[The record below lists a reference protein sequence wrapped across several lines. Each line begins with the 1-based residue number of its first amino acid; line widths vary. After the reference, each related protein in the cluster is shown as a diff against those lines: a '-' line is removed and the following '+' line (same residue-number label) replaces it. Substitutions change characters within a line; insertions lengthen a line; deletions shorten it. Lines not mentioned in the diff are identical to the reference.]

1 MFVDISFYTAA
12 VGAHQQQRRLDVHAN
27 NIANVNNYGFRARRP
42 NFQTLMTGAV
52 RATDEDFQRGVGS
65 RLEGDQADFTPTGF
79 WGTERALDYAI
90 SGNGFFALLDPTTGE
105 YSYTREGS
113 FTLSNVVQTTQPEV
127 PEDAEEGAEAPQAQT
142 VTTWYL
148 SDGNGRYV
156 LGRDGRPITVP
167 DPADD
172 SIMVGNPLPVGI
184 FDFINHD
191 GMQSEGL
198 SGFIPVEKN
207 GQVTYGEGTLKQG
220 YLELSNVDYAYELA
234 KVIESQRSFQY
245 MLRMAQTSDE
255 ITSTVNG
262 LRS

>member
-1 MFVDISFYTAA
+1 MDISFYTAA

-42 NFQTLMTGAV
+42 DFQTLMTGAV
-52 RATDEDFQRGVGS
+52 RGIDETLQRGVGS
-65 RLEGDQADFTPTGF
+65 RLEADQVDFTRASF

-90 SGNGFFALLDPTTGE
+90 EGPGFFALMNPTTGE
-105 YSYTREGS
+105 YTYTREGT
-113 FTLSNVVQTTQPEV
+113 FALSNVVETIEPEMD
-127 PEDAEEGAEAPQAQT
+127 EDAEPGAEAPEAQT

-156 LGRDGRPITVP
+156 VGTDGRPITVA
-167 DPADD
+167 DPAEDVGLGKPL
-172 SIMVGNPLPVGI
+172 SIGI

-198 SGFIPVEKN
+198 SGFIPLDKN
-207 GQVTYGEGTLKQG
+207 GQVAPGEGKLVQG
-220 YLELSNVDYAYELA
+220 YIERSNVDYAYELA

-245 MLRMAQTSDE
+245 MLRMVQTSDE
-255 ITSTVNG
+255 ITTTVNG
-262 LRS
+262 LR

>member
-1 MFVDISFYTAA
+1 MDISFYTAA

-42 NFQTLMTGAV
+42 DFQTLMTGAV
-52 RATDEDFQRGVGS
+52 RGINETLQRGVGS
-65 RLEGDQADFTPTGF
+65 RLEADQADFSPTGF
-79 WGTERALDYAI
+79 WGTERPLDYAI
-90 SGNGFFALLDPTTGE
+90 EGNGFFALLNPTTGE

-113 FTLSNVVQTTQPEV
+113 FTLSNVMQMIQPEV
-127 PEDAEEGAEAPQAQT
+127 PEDAEEGAEAPEPEE

-156 LGRDGRPITVP
+156 LGPDGRPITVA
-167 DPADD
+167 DPLNDI
-172 SIMVGNPLPVGI
+172 SIKTPLNIGI

-191 GMQSEGL
+191 GMLSEGL

-207 GQVTYGEGTLKQG
+207 GQVTYGEGKLVQG
-220 YLELSNVDYAYELA
+220 YLETSDADYAYELA

-255 ITSTVNG
+255 ITSTVNA
-262 LRS
+262 LR

>member
-1 MFVDISFYTAA
+1 MDISFYTAA
-12 VGAHQQQRRLDVHAN
+12 VGAQQQQMRLDVHAN

-42 NFQTLMTGAV
+42 DFQTLMTGAV
-52 RATDEDFQRGVGS
+52 RGINETLQRGVGS
-65 RLEGDQADFTPTGF
+65 RLESDQVDFTPTSF
-79 WGTERALDYAI
+79 WGTERALDYCI
-90 SGNGFFALLDPTTGE
+90 SGDGFFALYNPTTGE
-105 YSYTREGS
+105 YTYTREGS
-113 FTLSNVVQTTQPEV
+113 FTLSNVVQTTEPEV
-127 PEDAEEGAEAPQAQT
+127 PEDADPGTEAPQPET

-156 LGRDGRPITVP
+156 IGTDGRPITVA
-167 DPADD
+167 DPVNDIA
-172 SIMVGNPLPVGI
+172 VGVPLPIGV

-198 SGFIPVEKN
+198 SGFIPLDKN
-207 GQVTYGEGTLKQG
+207 GQVTPAESRLVQG

-255 ITSTVNG
+255 ITTTVNG
-262 LRS
+262 LR